1 MHKKTAVLGFGNPVR
16 SDDGVGCFVI
26 DQLRQT
32 FQPLPDWLTLLDMGT
47 SAFEMLFQLQGHE
60 RILLVDAVINSGE
73 PDGTLFQLPAQEA
86 MSAVQDDPLVFL
98 HSLKWDQALSYA
110 QKIMGPSFPD
120 DLTVFLI
127 AVSDLRLEVSL
138 SEPVREAGLRVCQ
151 LLESALVSTP
161 ETV

>member
-1 MHKKTAVLGFGNPVR
+1 MP
-16 SDDGVGCFVI
+16 
-26 DQLRQT
+26 
-32 FQPLPDWLTLLDMGT
+32 
-47 SAFEMLFQLQGHE
+47 SA
-60 RILLVDAVINSGE
+60 
-73 PDGTLFQLPAQEA
+73 
-86 MSAVQDDPLVFL
+86 
-98 HSLKWDQALSYA
+98 
-110 QKIMGPSFPD
+110 SFPD